1 MLILRIDVKDG
12 RPPIEAAVAHDLDVY
27 RIRLY
32 LKQAEEAFDR
42 CEELD
47 EQEATKCSQST

>member
-1 MLILRIDVKDG
+1 MLIIRIDVKDG
-12 RPPIEAAVAHDLDVY
+12 RPPIDAAVANDLDVY